1 MYIVPTSE
9 SFKWEKYNLINPDTV
24 KFVTY
29 NGTVYYNKY
38 LGLMQI
44 TLALQDNSHHG
55 ADYYIIGKFP
65 EQLKHLIKKTVRL
78 NDGICTSING
88 AATAMYLEIMENGDL
103 RAVTAVG
110 NPEGYRYRC
119 RQSV

>member
-55 ADYYIIGKFP
+55 ADYYIIG
-65 EQLKHLIKKTVRL
+65 RW
-78 NDGICTSING
+78 D
-88 AATAMYLEIMENGDL
+88 MYIHQWSSNSN
-103 RAVTAVG
+103 VSG
-110 NPEGYRYRC
+110 NYGKRGFASSHSC
-119 RQSV
+119 R